1 MLEFVFSA
9 KNIKKN
15 PVCAFFSGAIITLVS
30 FVISLFIFP
39 LAAGLM
45 TVFFVTMTIVPFAT
59 KVFIKNEFLEKQKDK
74 PGFFARHEF
83 VLKTYT
89 LFFLAVVFG
98 LSFLF
103 HVMPAPEAEKAF
115 SYQMQAMSEVN
126 LRSTSPGDFYIVL
139 ANNLKVSAISFLL
152 SVLFGAGAILV
163 LSWNASIIAVFIGGI
178 SKGFIP
184 VYSSLGAAAVPLSY
198 AHGLPIAIL
207 SIFLHGIPEITSYF
221 LSGLAGGLI
230 SVALIR
236 EKVWSPEFN
245 RVAKDGL
252 ALLAT
257 SLALIVVAAF
267 LESPPL

>member
-1 MLEFVFSA
+1 MLEFIFSA
-9 KNIKKN
+9 ERIKKN
-15 PVCAFFSGAIITLVS
+15 PIYAFFSGAMITLIS
-30 FVISLFIFP
+30 FVISLLVFP
-39 LAAGLM
+39 SAAGLM

-59 KVFIKNEFLEKQKDK
+59 NVFIKNEFLEKQKNK
-74 PGFFARHEF
+74 PGFFERHEF
-83 VLKTYT
+83 ILKTYT

-103 HVMPAPEAEKAF
+103 HVMPAGEAERAF
-115 SYQMQAMSEVN
+115 SSQMQAMDKIN
-126 LRSTSPGDFYIVL
+126 FRSTNPGDFYIIL
-139 ANNLKVSAISFLL
+139 SNNLKVSVISFLL
-152 SVLFGAGAILV
+152 SILFGAGALLV

-178 SKGFIP
+178 SKGFMP
-184 VYSSLGAAAVPLSY
+184 VYSSLGAAAVPISY
-198 AHGLPIAIL
+198 VHGLPIAIL

-252 ALLAT
+252 MLLVA
-257 SLALIVVAAF
+257 SLALVVVAAF